1 MDSKSRKLGLA
12 RTLSVQPKLKGKV
25 GRPSK
30 NARTAVSR
38 TKSAPLTQPLLPHL
52 ASNLHFHRGLNAEL
66 SPFTTR
72 RPDFAG
78 SDCSLATSASGLR
91 NEGEED
97 SEEEEEAASPFPSEE
112 RESIDED
119 VESLCHNASALFRLS
134 LLSRIGERKAAEEA
148 AENAEERTRR
158 GDDAAA
164 EPEVEKVAGNV
175 IISLIF

>member
-30 NARTAVSR
+30 NSRTAVSR
-38 TKSAPLTQPLLPHL
+38 TKSAPMTQPLLP
-52 ASNLHFHRGLNAEL
+52 NLPRGLNAEL
-66 SPFTTR
+66 SSYNGPGFVTR
-72 RPDFAG
+72 RPDLAG

-91 NEGEED
+91 NEGEDE
-97 SEEEEEAASPFPSEE
+97 SEEEEEASPFPSGE
-112 RESIDED
+112 RGPIDED

-148 AENAEERTRR
+148 AENAGERARR

-164 EPEVEKVAGNV
+164 EPGVEKVAGNV

>member
-91 NEGEED
+91 NEGEEE
-97 SEEEEEAASPFPSEE
+97 SEEEEEASPFPSGE
-112 RESIDED
+112 RGPIDED

-148 AENAEERTRR
+148 AENAGERTRR